1 MNNMLF
7 VINVNITTKTIEK
20 MQLLLHLLRTDYNAV
35 NSVHANKDGCAFL
48 GLAMKTTEWK

>member
-1 MNNMLF
+1 MLF